1 MIIKMTLSRPGDH
14 AQGDR
19 LYNCQQHVY
28 ACAHVWPLHCMQ
40 VYERL
45 QAMTAAM
52 PVQGNQDGSYL
63 TAFSSGG
70 LQ

>member
-1 MIIKMTLSRPGDH
+1 
-14 AQGDR
+14 
-19 LYNCQQHVY
+19 
-28 ACAHVWPLHCMQ
+28 MQ
-40 VYERL
+40 VYQRL
-45 QAMTAAM
+45 QAMTAAL